1 MRNGATISKEER
13 IASISRRSFIKGAG
27 TTAIAVAG
35 MGALAGCSSASE
47 EKASSSDSSSAST
60 SSATYTLNPETEEL
74 TVAVLG
80 KDVKIAALIVA
91 SEEGFF
97 EEEGVKVGFET
108 IANFSDGITALS
120 ENRMDILPFGS
131 IPTCTFVSQG
141 VENLCVFDGTIAEGS
156 ECLVLPE
163 NKDKFVKL
171 EDFDNAKCAYFPMET
186 GHLVMQGLQQEA
198 GTYNPDNWVIMSD
211 QNSIMQA
218 VLKGECDCGFVNSG
232 QGYVGMQQ
240 GLVTSMQVG
249 SLEPDFPCCRQ
260 TANMNNIENNTSA
273 LCKFMIAEL
282 RGQEF
287 LESNKEKAIADL
299 ANYSGQSAEYIENVI
314 YGTAEYD
321 TPMIIEMD
329 PYTDAVCAFYETM
342 KVTGNIDAS
351 TTYEI
356 EDHIDS
362 SIYKFALDTM
372 VERGENDSFYKK
384 LLTSHEKHNTTGK

>member
-1 MRNGATISKEER
+1 MT
-13 IASISRRSFIKGAG
+13 SISRRSFVKGASA
-27 TTAIAVAG
+27 TAVAVAG
-35 MGALAGCSSASE
+35 MGALAACSSSTSGE
-47 EKASSSDSSSAST
+47 SSSSAST
-60 SSATYTLNPETEEL
+60 TEETTYELSPETEEL

-80 KDVKIAALIVA
+80 KDIKIAALICA

-97 EEEGVKVGFET
+97 EEEGLNVSFET
-108 IANFSDGITALS
+108 VANFSDAVTALS
-120 ENRMDILPFGS
+120 ENRMDVLPFGA

-141 VENLCVFDGTIAEGS
+141 VENLCVFGGTIAEGS
-156 ECLVLPE
+156 ECLTLPE

-211 QNSIMQA
+211 QSSIMQA

-249 SLEPDFPCCRQ
+249 SLKPDFPCCRQ
-260 TANMNNIENNTSA
+260 TTSMNDIENKASA

-287 LESNKEKAIADL
+287 LESNKEQAIQDL
-299 ANYSGQSAEYIENVI
+299 ANYSGQSVEYVENVI
-314 YGTAEYD
+314 YGTDEYD

-329 PYTDAVCAFYETM
+329 PYSDAVCDFYETM
-342 KVTGNIDAS
+342 KVTGNIDE
-351 TTYEI
+351 TTAYEI

-372 VERGENDSFYKK
+372 IERGENASFYKA
-384 LLTSHEKHNTTGK
+384 LATSYEKHNTVGK